1 MERAVESYLRST
13 ANPGGV
19 RTNKLIVTLLV
30 AGMAGGA
37 WAAENALSTKS
48 ALALASIASTDA
60 VVSDVLDESAYRRA
74 SLSHI
79 DGLALQR
86 DPRAQSG
93 GVWVPG
99 PQAMRLSSQGMD
111 MPDALSAARAAGEFP
126 RFMSDDRVRALRA
139 VEAGA
144 GRDGVTAARSGLA
157 AGSGEFETRAQGAPA
172 R

>member
-1 MERAVESYLRST
+1 MERAVESYRRST

-79 DGLALQR
+79 DGLALDR
-86 DPRAQSG
+86 DPRA
-93 GVWVPG
+93 
-99 PQAMRLSSQGMD
+99 
-111 MPDALSAARAAGEFP
+111 
-126 RFMSDDRVRALRA
+126 
-139 VEAGA
+139 
-144 GRDGVTAARSGLA
+144 
-157 AGSGEFETRAQGAPA
+157 
-172 R
+172 